1 MQNNYKQIMKITGD
15 NGPHYFLLPNLL
27 KYLCVN
33 FQPLKGKEKKGILYI
48 YTERK
53 EKHLFRQNSKQ
64 KLVTMS

>member
-27 KYLCVN
+27 KYLCLN
-33 FQPLKGKEKKGILYI
+33 FQPLKGKEKKEYCT
-48 YTERK
+48 YTQREK